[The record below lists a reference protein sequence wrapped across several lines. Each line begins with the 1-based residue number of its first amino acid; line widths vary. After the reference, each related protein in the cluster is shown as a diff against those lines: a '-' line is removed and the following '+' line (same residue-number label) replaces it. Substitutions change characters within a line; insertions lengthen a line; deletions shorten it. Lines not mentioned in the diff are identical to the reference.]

1 MTLGAIMKNHS
12 IRNRFALVA
21 VVALVLGAMA
31 GSNPVSAQSAGSASG
46 AAYGLQLQ
54 GPVPIAATPTV
65 EAQVPPG
72 PEASETD
79 SLIEVPA
86 DPVATSF
93 TAKVEAD
100 AAVTPTVEP
109 KLQATIE
116 EAFAGAPKTWH
127 SRGFAITEDLVALAG
142 QLTADVIE
150 AESTAGCDGTTP
162 IFGTASRIVNLSLG
176 GQDIPVLN
184 PSPNQVL
191 IDQAGIRIVFWE
203 TNWDPATGGTTDGA
217 DSVFANAL
225 HVTAPGG
232 VDLIVS
238 HSEAAVANCVPAA
251 PPDAPVGPDIGPNTE
266 EAPPADPVEGEAFF
280 TG

>member
-1 MTLGAIMKNHS
+1 MKNRS
-12 IRNRFALVA
+12 IRHRFALA
-21 VVALVLGAMA
+21 SVVALVLGAMA
-31 GSNPVSAQSAGSASG
+31 GSTPVSAQSAGSASG
-46 AAYGLQLQ
+46 AAYGLQLE
-54 GPVPIAATPTV
+54 GPVPIAATPAV

-72 PEASETD
+72 PKASETD
-79 SLIEVPA
+79 SLVEVPA
-86 DPVATSF
+86 DPLATSY
-93 TAKVEAD
+93 TALVEAD
-100 AAVTPTVEP
+100 ASVAPTVEP

-116 EAFAGAPKTWH
+116 EAFAGAPATWH
-127 SRGFAITEDLVALAG
+127 SRGFAITEDLVAISG

-162 IFGTASRIVNLSLG
+162 VFGTAARIVNLSLG

-203 TNWDPATGGTTDGA
+203 TNWDPETGGTTDGA

-232 VDLIVS
+232 VDLVVS
-238 HSEAAVANCVPAA
+238 HSEAAVANCIPA
-251 PPDAPVGPDIGPNTE
+251 DEPVGPDIGPNTEKAPNTE
-266 EAPPADPVEGEAFF
+266 EAPPADPVPGAATF